1 MVSASVHIRSVK
13 LRHSLSSNSP
23 LRFLQPKS
31 PHSVVKIIELVFAAR
46 MRHSLNFFKLVGK
59 LKKKK
64 FKNQAS
70 SLTHQNRAQDKHD
83 FENKDL
89 VGNFL
94 SVKRFD
100 RMYPILGYLWS
111 IVAPSFHKAF
121 LAQNLI
127 IRSCCAVYL
136 IHY

>member
-31 PHSVVKIIELVFAAR
+31 PHSVVKIIELGFAAR

-83 FENKDL
+83 FENKEL

-111 IVAPSFHKAF
+111 IVAPSFHKTV

-127 IRSCCAVYL
+127 RN
-136 IHY
+136 

>member
-1 MVSASVHIRSVK
+1 
-13 LRHSLSSNSP
+13 
-23 LRFLQPKS
+23 
-31 PHSVVKIIELVFAAR
+31 

-111 IVAPSFHKAF
+111 IVAPSFHKTV

-127 IRSCCAVYL
+127 RN
-136 IHY
+136 